1 MQTIRNIEFFNDPE
15 GGVMVRDTEGVH
27 TYQPEDKML
36 TGALFTRI
44 ETEYPKAFKA
54 LAEIYRKSRAN
65 VNYYRFLI
73 CHRFIRCNFGRLDN
87 RQDIDGMGRFTFEDV
102 SCPIKGEC
110 KYAGIICSPEFDTR
124 LTERQNVR
132 VTDFRFIPIT
142 AEEIEAYKDWQVG
155 DRLRKKDGSS
165 RTIEVIFRFGEL
177 IVGKFIDTRRAL
189 TNYTCDELYEDGF
202 RLIVDPAP
210 EEEIVEVTMD
220 EIAKLKGV
228 PVERLRMKKEDK

>member
-87 RQDIDGMGRFTFEDV
+87 RQDIDGMGRFTFE
-102 SCPIKGEC
+102 
-110 KYAGIICSPEFDTR
+110 
-124 LTERQNVR
+124 
-132 VTDFRFIPIT
+132 
-142 AEEIEAYKDWQVG
+142 
-155 DRLRKKDGSS
+155 
-165 RTIEVIFRFGEL
+165 EV
-177 IVGKFIDTRRAL
+177 K
-189 TNYTCDELYEDGF
+189 
-202 RLIVDPAP
+202 
-210 EEEIVEVTMD
+210 
-220 EIAKLKGV
+220 
-228 PVERLRMKKEDK
+228 

>member
-44 ETEYPKAFKA
+44 ETEYPKVFKA

-87 RQDIDGMGRFTFEDV
+87 RQDIDGMG
-102 SCPIKGEC
+102 
-110 KYAGIICSPEFDTR
+110 
-124 LTERQNVR
+124 
-132 VTDFRFIPIT
+132 
-142 AEEIEAYKDWQVG
+142 
-155 DRLRKKDGSS
+155 
-165 RTIEVIFRFGEL
+165 
-177 IVGKFIDTRRAL
+177 GKFIDTRRAL

-228 PVERLRMKKEDK
+228 PVERLRVKKEDK

>member
-124 LTERQNVR
+124 LTERQKEVMKLYMEGMG
-132 VTDFRFIPIT
+132 D
-142 AEEIEAYKDWQVG
+142 EEIADMLYISPETVRTTKRDAFRKAEVHSLAEFAIQSNTRISYENSVAMVAG
-155 DRLRKKDGSS
+155 TPSDR
-165 RTIEVIFRFGEL
+165 
-177 IVGKFIDTRRAL
+177 
-189 TNYTCDELYEDGF
+189 
-202 RLIVDPAP
+202 
-210 EEEIVEVTMD
+210 
-220 EIAKLKGV
+220 
-228 PVERLRMKKEDK
+228 

>member
-1 MQTIRNIEFFNDPE
+1 MQTLRSIEFFNDPE

-110 KYAGIICSPEFDTR
+110 KYAGIICSPEFNTR
-124 LTERQNVR
+124 LTERQKEVMKLYMEGMG
-132 VTDFRFIPIT
+132 D
-142 AEEIEAYKDWQVG
+142 EEIADITYRPRRCAQRSATPSV
-155 DRLRKKDGSS
+155 RLGYIRWLSS
-165 RTIEVIFRFGEL
+165 QSNTRISYENSVAMVAGIPSEEGECQNEKRIRSDYRIISL
-177 IVGKFIDTRRAL
+177 P
-189 TNYTCDELYEDGF
+189 C
-202 RLIVDPAP
+202 
-210 EEEIVEVTMD
+210 
-220 EIAKLKGV
+220 
-228 PVERLRMKKEDK
+228 

>member
-87 RQDIDGMGRFTFEDV
+87 RQDI
-102 SCPIKGEC
+102 
-110 KYAGIICSPEFDTR
+110 
-124 LTERQNVR
+124 
-132 VTDFRFIPIT
+132 
-142 AEEIEAYKDWQVG
+142 
-155 DRLRKKDGSS
+155 
-165 RTIEVIFRFGEL
+165 
-177 IVGKFIDTRRAL
+177 
-189 TNYTCDELYEDGF
+189 ELYEDGF

>member
-1 MQTIRNIEFFNDPE
+1 
-15 GGVMVRDTEGVH
+15 
-27 TYQPEDKML
+27 ML
-36 TGALFTRI
+36 FR
-44 ETEYPKAFKA
+44 
-54 LAEIYRKSRAN
+54 S
-65 VNYYRFLI
+65 
-73 CHRFIRCNFGRLDN
+73 
-87 RQDIDGMGRFTFEDV
+87 
-102 SCPIKGEC
+102 
-110 KYAGIICSPEFDTR
+110 
-124 LTERQNVR
+124 NVR

>member
-36 TGALFTRI
+36 TGVLFTRI

-110 KYAGIICSPEFDTR
+110 KYAGIICSPDFDTR
-124 LTERQNVR
+124 LTERQKEVMKLYMEGMG
-132 VTDFRFIPIT
+132 D
-142 AEEIEAYKDWQVG
+142 EEIADMLYISPETVRTTKRDAFRKAEVHSLAEFAIQYKD
-155 DRLRKKDGSS
+155 
-165 RTIEVIFRFGEL
+165 
-177 IVGKFIDTRRAL
+177 
-189 TNYTCDELYEDGF
+189 
-202 RLIVDPAP
+202 
-210 EEEIVEVTMD
+210 
-220 EIAKLKGV
+220 KL
-228 PVERLRMKKEDK
+228 